1 MFTRHRTLMQLQKL
15 AERARANGDD
25 ELSNAIAAAIIRVRR
40 SEEPERQ
47 EVDRG

>member
-1 MFTRHRTLMQLQKL
+1 MQMQKI

-40 SEEPERQ
+40 SEESDLQ
-47 EVDRG
+47 EVGRG